1 MHRHQQT
8 VSQYWAATYSALLDH
23 YTLCT
28 FYFLSLSV
36 FIFWHLSTDIRETLP
51 QDFVAAPTEVLLCWF
66 PWIMPPFSRK
76 ANKGQKIV
84 QMSTLL
90 PSPLLLNVIT
100 VCHGPTALQCME
112 CDWSSDPAGRCCL
125 GPNCTRS
132 SNHDTLTANI
142 LVSVK
147 QWRHNH
153 TGSDITMDVKLA
165 YKLLL
170 LLLAHD
176 MICCALSCQQAT
188 C

>member
-8 VSQYWAATYSALLDH
+8 VSQYWAATYSASIRPLHFMHVL
-23 YTLCT
+23 
-28 FYFLSLSV
+28 FLSLSV

-153 TGSDITMDVKLA
+153 TGSDITMDVKSA

-170 LLLAHD
+170 LLLADD
-176 MICCALSCQQAT
+176 MICGALSCQQAT